1 MDLSMVLN
9 GILGFFNDGLLES
22 SQRGGLSRRGFL
34 RVAMA
39 GSAAVSVATPA
50 TRAAEADQK
59 QGVPYRALGRTGVKV
74 SAIGM
79 GGFHLGSASSDSE
92 GIRLLRTGVDQGINF
107 MDNCWDYHEGGSE
120 VRMGKALRDGYR
132 DKVFL
137 MTKIDGRT
145 KTLAASQIDESL
157 RRLQTDHVDLMQVHE
172 VIRMNDPDRVFA
184 EGGAIEAL
192 KEAQKAGKIR
202 FIGFTGHK
210 DPSIHLHMLETARA
224 HNFRFDTVQMPLNVM
239 DAHFRS
245 FEKQVLPVLVKEQIG
260 ILGMKPLGSGI
271 ILKSNTVTPIECL
284 HYAMN
289 LPTSV
294 VITGIDKME
303 YLDQAL
309 QALRTFQ
316 PMKAQEVASLLS
328 KTAQSAS
335 AGKFELFKTDTR
347 FDATSSHP
355 AWLG

>member
-1 MDLSMVLN
+1 MDLSLVVN
-9 GILGFFNDGLLES
+9 GLAGLLNEGLAQS
-22 SQRGGLSRRGFL
+22 ERGGGLSRRGFL
-34 RVAMA
+34 RVAIT
-39 GSAAVSVATPA
+39 GGAAATVAPA
-50 TRAAEADQK
+50 AARGAEAAKKGDI
-59 QGVPYRALGRTGVKV
+59 PYRELGRTGVKV

-79 GGFHLGSASSDSE
+79 GGFHIGSPSESE
-92 GIRLLRTGVDQGINF
+92 GIRLIRTGIDSGINF
-107 MDNCWDYHEGGSE
+107 MDNCWDYHDGGSE
-120 VRMGKALRDGYR
+120 ARMGKALRDGYR
-132 DKVFL
+132 EKVFL

-145 KTLAASQIDESL
+145 KELAAKQIDESL

-192 KEAQKAGKIR
+192 KEGQKAGKIR

-210 DPSIHLHMLETARA
+210 DPSIHLHMLETAKA

-245 FEKQVLPVLVKEQIG
+245 FEKQVVPVLVKEQIG
-260 ILGMKPLGSGI
+260 VLGMKPLGSGV

-303 YLDQAL
+303 YLNQAL
-309 QALRTFQ
+309 EAARTFK
-316 PMKAQEVASLLS
+316 PMNEQQVASVLS
-328 KTAQSAS
+328 KTAESAS
-335 AGKFELFKTDTR
+335 AGKFELFKTGTG

>member
-1 MDLSMVLN
+1 MNLSFVVKGVL
-9 GILGFFNDGLLES
+9 GLLNEGLEES
-22 SQRGGLSRRGFL
+22 ARQGGLSRRGFL

-39 GSAAVSVATPA
+39 GSAAAGVAGAPA
-50 TRAAEADQK
+50 VRAAEVAKKSDI
-59 QGVPYRALGRTGVKV
+59 PYRELGRTGVKV

-79 GGFHLGSASSDSE
+79 GGFHIGSPGESE
-92 GIRLLRTGVDQGINF
+92 GIRIIRSGIDAGINF
-107 MDNCWDYHEGGSE
+107 MDNCWDYHDGGSE
-120 VRMGKALRDGYR
+120 VRMGKALKDGYR
-132 DKVFL
+132 EKVFL

-145 KTLAASQIDESL
+145 KALAAKQIDESL
-157 RRLQTDHVDLMQVHE
+157 RRLQTDHVDLMQIHE

-192 KEAQKAGKIR
+192 QEAQKAGKLR

-210 DPSIHLHMLETARA
+210 DPSIHLHMLETAKA

-245 FEKQVLPVLVKEQIG
+245 FEKQVLPVLVREQIG
-260 ILGMKPLGSGI
+260 VLGMKPLGSGA
-271 ILKSNTVTPIECL
+271 ILKSNTATPIECL

-303 YLDQAL
+303 YLTQAL
-309 QALRTFQ
+309 EAIRTFKPLNEQ
-316 PMKAQEVASLLS
+316 QVAALLS
-328 KTAQSAS
+328 KTAETAS
-335 AGKFELFKTDTR
+335 TGKFELFKTDTR